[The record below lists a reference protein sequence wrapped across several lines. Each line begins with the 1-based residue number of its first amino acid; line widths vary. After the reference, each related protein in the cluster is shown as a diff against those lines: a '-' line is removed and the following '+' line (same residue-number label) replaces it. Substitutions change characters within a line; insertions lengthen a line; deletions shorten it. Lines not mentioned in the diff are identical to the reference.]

1 VVGAYISYVRIREA
15 HNLAGVAR
23 IGENFL
29 ISGETGVK
37 NDFAAM
43 AGFRARRAA
52 VKNSPVLERED
63 RATFGVL
70 RQCVLQRSSFR
81 SRIHG

>member
-1 VVGAYISYVRIREA
+1 VIGAHIPDVRIGEA
-15 HNLAGVAR
+15 HDLPGIAG

-29 ISGETGVK
+29 ISGEAGVK
-37 NDFAAM
+37 NDFAAV

-81 SRIHG
+81 SRING